1 MRRGRIIIYLAL
13 ILIIGLGLIYV
24 LARGGLT
31 PPGDGTETVVGD
43 ATPVPTQAAINVVVV
58 IQSVQRGEVISAE
71 KLDVVAYPEDLVL
84 PNMFTNKEEVA
95 NMIARYDLEPY
106 TVITQNLVADSVGT
120 AQGSDAALLVER
132 GMVAV
137 SIPISRLSSVSY
149 APMRGDRVDVIVT
162 LLMVDLDTAWQSI
175 LPNHTG
181 AVIAAGSGGFA
192 SSTASN
198 LAKES
203 MGLDASVTTSEN
215 FRTLLAQPI
224 YGSSPFGRSEEDLTL
239 EESFYIVPA
248 ESQRPRLVSQ
258 SVIRGVMV
266 LQIGDFDWQNQGRSL
281 EAIAQATPTPEGGG
295 GGAAPTEETTEVAA
309 QRPPDVI
316 TLVVTP
322 QDAVTLNYLI
332 YSGAELTLALR
343 HPLDTNTDPTESVT
357 LQFLLDTYNIPVP
370 VKLPYGL
377 EPRIDE
383 LESPTLPNDITPT
396 PED

>member
-13 ILIIGLGLIYV
+13 ILILGLGLIYI
-24 LARGGLT
+24 LARGGLS
-31 PPGDGTETVVGD
+31 PQQGGTEPVTGE

-71 KLDVVAYPEDLVL
+71 KLDVVAYPEELIL
-84 PNMFTNKEEVA
+84 PNMFTNPDEVV

-106 TVITQNLVADSVGT
+106 TVITTNLVAEGVDK

-149 APMRGDRVDVIVT
+149 APLRGDRVDVIVT
-162 LLMVDLDTAWQSI
+162 LLMVDLDTQWQTL
-175 LPNHTG
+175 LPNFTG

-198 LAKES
+198 LAKET

-224 YGSSPFGRSEEDLTL
+224 YGSSPFGRSEDDLTL
-239 EESFYIVPA
+239 EESFYIVPSEA
-248 ESQRPRLVSQ
+248 QRPRLVSQ
-258 SVIRGVMV
+258 SVIRNVMV
-266 LQIGDFDWQNQGRSL
+266 LQLGDFDWQNQGRAL
-281 EAIAQATPTPEGGG
+281 EEIAQATPTPEGGG
-295 GGAAPTEETTEVAA
+295 GAAEEESTEVAA
-309 QRPPDVI
+309 MKPPDVI

-332 YSGAELTLALR
+332 FSGAELTIALR
-343 HPLDTNTDPTESVT
+343 NPLDTNTDPTESVT

-383 LESPTLPNDITPT
+383 VIEPVLTNDIQPT
-396 PED
+396 PEQ

>member
-13 ILIIGLGLIYV
+13 ILILGLGLIYI
-24 LARGGLT
+24 LARGGLS
-31 PPGDGTETVVGD
+31 PQQGGTEPSASE

-58 IQSVQRGEVISAE
+58 IQGVQRGEVISAE

-84 PNMFTNKEEVA
+84 PNMFTNKEEVV

-106 TVITQNLVADSVGT
+106 TVITANLVAEGVDK

-149 APMRGDRVDVIVT
+149 APLRGDRVDVIVT
-162 LLMVDLDTAWQSI
+162 LLMVDLDTQWQTV
-175 LPNHTG
+175 LPNFTG

-203 MGLDASVTTSEN
+203 VGLDASVTTSEN
-215 FRTLLAQPI
+215 LRTLLAQPI
-224 YGSSPFGRSEEDLTL
+224 YGSSPFGRSEDDLTL
-239 EESFYIVPA
+239 EESFYVVPS

-258 SVIRGVMV
+258 SIIRGVMV
-266 LQIGDFDWQNQGRSL
+266 LQIGDFDWQNQGRAL
-281 EAIAQATPTPEGGG
+281 EEIAQATPTPEGGG
-295 GGAAPTEETTEVAA
+295 GTATQEEPTEVAA
-309 QRPPDVI
+309 MKPPDVI

-332 YSGAELTLALR
+332 FSGAELTIALR
-343 HPLDTNTDPTESVT
+343 NPLDTNTDPTESVT
-357 LQFLLDTYNIPVP
+357 LQFLLDSYNIPVP
-370 VKLPYGL
+370 VKLPYGF
-377 EPRIDE
+377 EPRIDKLME
-383 LESPTLPNDITPT
+383 PALPNDMTPT
-396 PED
+396 PEE

>member
-13 ILIIGLGLIYV
+13 ILIVGLGLIYV
-24 LARGGLT
+24 LARRNTGTGGT
-31 PPGDGTETVVGD
+31 VNPPAGE
-43 ATPVPTQAAINVVVV
+43 ATAVPTQAAINVVVV
-58 IQSVQRGEVISAE
+58 IQSVRRGEVISAD

-84 PNMFTNKEEVA
+84 PNMFTNKDEVA
-95 NMIARYDLEPY
+95 DMIARYDLEPY
-106 TVITQNLVADSVGT
+106 TVITANLVADSVGT
-120 AQGSDAALLVER
+120 AQGSDAALLVEK

-162 LLMVDLDTAWQSI
+162 MLMVELDTQWQSKT
-175 LPNHTG
+175 PNYTG

-192 SSTASN
+192 SSIASN
-198 LAKES
+198 LAKDA

-239 EESFYIVPA
+239 EEQIYVVPS

-258 SVIRGVMV
+258 SVIRNVMV
-266 LQIGDFDWQNQGRSL
+266 LQMGDFDWQNQGRSV
-281 EAIAQATPTPEGGG
+281 EAIAQATPTPEGGQET
-295 GGAAPTEETTEVAA
+295 APEDTTEVAA
-309 QRPPDVI
+309 QKPPDVI
-316 TLVVTP
+316 TLVVSP

-377 EPRIDE
+377 EPRIDD
-383 LESPTLPNDITPT
+383 LQAPSLINDATPT
-396 PED
+396 PEQ

>member
-13 ILIIGLGLIYV
+13 ILIVGLGLIFI
-24 LARGGLT
+24 LARGSLF
-31 PPGDGTETVVGD
+31 PQGDGTETVAGES
-43 ATPVPTQAAINVVVV
+43 TPVPTQAAVNVVVV
-58 IQSVQRGEVISAE
+58 IQAVQRGELISDE

-84 PNMFTNKEEVA
+84 PNMYTNKEDVV
-95 NMIARYDLEPY
+95 NKIARYDLEPY
-106 TVITQNLVADSVGT
+106 TVITTNLVAEGVDK
-120 AQGSDAALLVER
+120 AQGSDAALLVEP

-149 APMRGDRVDVIVT
+149 APLRGDRVDVIVT
-162 LLMVDLDTAWQSI
+162 LLMVDLDTQWQSI
-175 LPNHTG
+175 TPNYTG

-215 FRTLLAQPI
+215 FKTLLPQPI

-239 EESFYIVPA
+239 EESFYVVPSEA
-248 ESQRPRLVSQ
+248 QRPRLVSQ
-258 SVIRGVMV
+258 TLIRGVMV
-266 LQIGDFDWQNQGRSL
+266 LQIGDFDWQNQGRAV
-281 EAIAQATPTPEGGG
+281 EEIAEATPTPEGEV
-295 GGAAPTEETTEVAA
+295 TVDEETPIEAA
-309 QRPPDVI
+309 AMKPPDVI

-332 YSGAELTLALR
+332 FGGAELTLALR

-357 LQFLLDTYNIPVP
+357 LQYLLETYNIPVP

-383 LESPTLPNDITPT
+383 LMEPILPNDVTPT
-396 PED
+396 PEQ

>member
-13 ILIIGLGLIYV
+13 ILIVGLGLIYI
-24 LARGGLT
+24 LARGGLS
-31 PPGDGTETVVGD
+31 PKGGGTDVVSSE

-58 IQSVQRGEVISAE
+58 IQGVQRGEVISAD

-84 PNMFTNKEEVA
+84 PNMFTNKDEVVD
-95 NMIARYDLEPY
+95 MIARYDLEPY
-106 TVITQNLVADSVGT
+106 TVITANLVADSVGG

-137 SIPISRLSSVSY
+137 SIPVSRLSSVSY

-162 LLMVDLDTAWQSI
+162 LLMVDIDTQWQSI
-175 LPNHTG
+175 LPNYTG

-198 LAKES
+198 LAKET

-215 FRTLLAQPI
+215 FRTLLPQPI
-224 YGSSPFGRSEEDLTL
+224 YGSSPFGRSEDDLTL

-258 SVIRGVMV
+258 SLIRGEMV
-266 LQIGDFDWQNQGRSL
+266 LQLGDFDWQNQGRSL
-281 EAIAQATPTPEGGG
+281 EEIAQATPTPEGG
-295 GGAAPTEETTEVAA
+295 TEQNLQDETTVVAA
-309 QRPPDVI
+309 QKPPDVI

-322 QDAVTLNYLI
+322 HDAVTLNYLI
-332 YSGAELTLALR
+332 FSGAELTLALR

-357 LQFLLDTYNIPVP
+357 LQFLLDSYNIPVP
-370 VKLPYGL
+370 VKLPYGF

-383 LESPTLPNDITPT
+383 LKEPILPNDITPT
-396 PED
+396 PEQ

>member
-13 ILIIGLGLIYV
+13 ILIVGLGLIYI
-24 LARGGLT
+24 LT
-31 PPGDGTETVVGD
+31 KGSLFPKTTGTVPIVD
-43 ATPVPTQAAINVVVV
+43 NATPVPTQRAVNVVVV
-58 IQSVQRGEVISAE
+58 IQSVVRGEVIPAE

-84 PNMFTNKEEVA
+84 PNMYTNRDEVV
-95 NMIARYDLEPY
+95 NMVARYDMEPY
-106 TVITQNLVADSVGT
+106 TVITTNLVADGVDK
-120 AQGSDAALLVER
+120 AQGSDAALLVEP

-149 APMRGDRVDVIVT
+149 APMRGDRVDVIAT
-162 LLMVDLDTAWQSI
+162 LLMVDMDTQWQSK
-175 LPNHTG
+175 LPNYTG
-181 AVIAAGSGGFA
+181 AVIASGSGGFA

-198 LAKES
+198 MAKES

-215 FRTLLAQPI
+215 FETLLPQPI
-224 YGSSPFGRSEEDLTL
+224 YGSSPMGRTEDDLIL
-239 EESFYIVPA
+239 GEAFYIVPS

-258 SVIRGVMV
+258 TLIRGVMV

-281 EAIAQATPTPEGGG
+281 EAIAQATPTPQ
-295 GGAAPTEETTEVAA
+295 GGAGAEQGQAVVEVAA
-309 QRPPDVI
+309 MKPPDVI

-343 HPLDTNTDPTESVT
+343 HPLDTNTDPTEAVT
-357 LQFLLDTYNIPVP
+357 LQFLLDTYSIPVP

-377 EPRIDE
+377 EPRIDD
-383 LESPTLPNDITPT
+383 LLAPVLTNDITPT

>member
-13 ILIIGLGLIYV
+13 ILIVGLGLVYV
-24 LARGGLT
+24 LATRGGASPQDGA
-31 PPGDGTETVVGD
+31 PPVTGES
-43 ATPVPTQAAINVVVV
+43 TPVPTQAAINVVVV
-58 IQSVQRGEVISAE
+58 IQSVQRGEVIPAE
-71 KLDVVAYPEDLVL
+71 KLDVVAYPEELVL
-84 PNMFTNKEEVA
+84 PNMYTNKDDVV

-106 TVITQNLVADSVGT
+106 TVVTQNLVADSIGT
-120 AQGSDAALLVER
+120 AQGSDAALYVER

-137 SIPISRLSSVSY
+137 SIPVSRLSSVSY

-175 LPNHTG
+175 LPNYTG

-215 FRTLLAQPI
+215 FRTLLPQPI

-239 EESFYIVPA
+239 EESFYIVPS

-266 LQIGDFDWQNQGRSL
+266 LQLGDFDWQNQGRSL
-281 EAIAQATPTPEGGG
+281 EAIAEATPTPEGGEPP
-295 GGAAPTEETTEVAA
+295 PTGEETAVAA
-309 QRPPDVI
+309 QKPPDVI

-332 YSGAELTLALR
+332 FSGAEITLALR

-377 EPRIDE
+377 EPRLDE
-383 LESPTLPNDITPT
+383 LQEPLLPNDITPT
-396 PED
+396 PEQ

>member
-13 ILIIGLGLIYV
+13 ILILGLGLIYI
-24 LARGGLT
+24 LARGGLS
-31 PPGDGTETVVGD
+31 PQQGGTEQVTGE
-43 ATPVPTQAAINVVVV
+43 ATPVPTQASVNVVVV

-71 KLDVVAYPEDLVL
+71 KLDVVAYPEELVL
-84 PNMFTNKEEVA
+84 PNMYTNKDEVVS
-95 NMIARYDLEPY
+95 MIARYDLEPY
-106 TVITQNLVADSVGT
+106 TVITTNLVAEGVDK

-137 SIPISRLSSVSY
+137 SIPVSRLSSVSY
-149 APMRGDRVDVIVT
+149 APLRGDRVDVIVT
-162 LLMVDLDTAWQSI
+162 LLMVDLDTQWQTV
-175 LPNHTG
+175 LPNFTG

-215 FRTLLAQPI
+215 FKTLLAQPI
-224 YGSSPFGRSEEDLTL
+224 YGSSPFGRSEDDLTL
-239 EESFYIVPA
+239 EESFYIVPS

-258 SVIRGVMV
+258 SIIRGVMV
-266 LQIGDFDWQNQGRSL
+266 LQLGDFDWQNQGRAL
-281 EAIAQATPTPEGGG
+281 EEIAQATPTPEGGTSAQAEG
-295 GGAAPTEETTEVAA
+295 TTEVAA
-309 QRPPDVI
+309 MKPPDVI

-332 YSGAELTLALR
+332 FSGAELTIALR
-343 HPLDTNTDPTESVT
+343 NPLDTNTDPTESVT
-357 LQFLLDTYNIPVP
+357 LQFLLDSYNIPVP
-370 VKLPYGL
+370 VKLPYGF

-383 LESPTLPNDITPT
+383 LTEPVLPNDIQPT
-396 PED
+396 PEN